1 MKTFH
6 KNKIAFF
13 CTTTA
18 FLGGNKHKSAHSR
31 FDNIRQTL
39 VSYH

>member
-13 CTTTA
+13 CATTA
-18 FLGGNKHKSAHSR
+18 FFCVNKHNSAHSR

-39 VSYH
+39 VSYY